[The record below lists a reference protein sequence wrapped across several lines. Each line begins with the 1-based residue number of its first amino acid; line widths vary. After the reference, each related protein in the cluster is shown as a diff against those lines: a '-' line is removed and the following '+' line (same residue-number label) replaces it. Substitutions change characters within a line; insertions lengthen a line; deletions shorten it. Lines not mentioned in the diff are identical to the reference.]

1 MKRESSIEN
10 YMISK
15 VRAAG
20 GECLKW
26 VSPGTNGVPDRIV
39 FLPGGVIKL
48 VELKAEGER
57 PRKIQKAVHRRL
69 EKLGVRVAVID
80 SKECVDAFM
89 SLWGDAS

>member
-1 MKRESSIEN
+1 MKRESSVEN

-57 PRKIQKAVHRRL
+57 PRKLQKAIHRRL
-69 EKLGVRVAVID
+69 EKLGVPVAVID
-80 SKECVDAFM
+80 SNEGVDAFM
-89 SLWGDAS
+89 SEVGCSP